1 LSETQT
7 IAISSHAQFAP
18 CDVTEQEAFDFY
30 RRLEKPTPGAVS
42 QHFRELGRKLSRS
55 KVEKWAREGKWRAKL
70 DLASANSSTDRDAML
85 KELAQLGDHPAE
97 GIKRGLGCLL
107 LLRMAREID
116 HVKVETVKDLVD
128 AHNLACE
135 LEKASSVTQMKG
147 RTGAPESVIRFAP
160 FKPVNRG
167 E

>member
-1 LSETQT
+1 MSETQS
-7 IAISSHAQFAP
+7 IAISRDAQFAP

-70 DLASANSSTDRDAML
+70 DLASANSSTDRNALL
-85 KELAQLGDHPAE
+85 KELAELGDHPAE

-107 LLRMAREID
+107 LVRMAREID
-116 HVKVETVKDLVD
+116 HVKIETVKDLVE
-128 AHNLACE
+128 AYNLVCE
-135 LEKASSVTQMKG
+135 LEKASSVPQMKG
-147 RTGAPESVIRFAP
+147 ATGGPERVITFAP

-167 E
+167 D

>member
-1 LSETQT
+1 
-7 IAISSHAQFAP
+7 
-18 CDVTEQEAFDFY
+18 
-30 RRLEKPTPGAVS
+30 LEKPTPGAVS

-70 DLASANSSTDRDAML
+70 DLASTNSSTDRDAML
-85 KELAQLGDHPAE
+85 KELAELGQYPAE

-116 HVKVETVKDLVD
+116 HVKIETVKDLVE
-128 AHNLACE
+128 AYNLVCE
-135 LEKASSVTQMKG
+135 LEKPSSVAQMKG
-147 RTGAPESVIRFAP
+147 GTGAPEGVIRFAP